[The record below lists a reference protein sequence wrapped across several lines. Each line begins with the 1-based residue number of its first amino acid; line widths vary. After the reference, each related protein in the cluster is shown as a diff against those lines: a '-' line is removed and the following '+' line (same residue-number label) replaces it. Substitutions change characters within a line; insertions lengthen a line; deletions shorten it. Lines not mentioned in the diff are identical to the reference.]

1 MPLTKVTSNGI
12 TDSAVNS
19 DKIANCGVAAAD
31 LGANAVTSAKINDG
45 TITAADLNVVLT
57 DISTFNNYTNA
68 DCTLDNTVTIGD
80 YNLYEANSGMIGA
93 SQVRF

>member
-31 LGANAVTSAKINDG
+31 
-45 TITAADLNVVLT
+45 
-57 DISTFNNYTNA
+57 
-68 DCTLDNTVTIGD
+68 
-80 YNLYEANSGMIGA
+80 
-93 SQVRF
+93 